1 MIFYHFVGLSLKQI
15 KEPFLEGK
23 SQTLKE
29 TEYYTQKKSNIE
41 LYDKGVSYNFSFS
54 ALKNIL
60 KWMFVMLARSYKK

>member
-29 TEYYTQKKSNIE
+29 IHSE
-41 LYDKGVSYNFSFS
+41 LHSEKIHIT
-54 ALKNIL
+54 LRKNQIL
-60 KWMFVMLARSYKK
+60 SCMIRE

>member
-1 MIFYHFVGLSLKQI
+1 MIFYHFVWLSLKQI

-29 TEYYTQKKSNIE
+29 TEYYTQKKIE